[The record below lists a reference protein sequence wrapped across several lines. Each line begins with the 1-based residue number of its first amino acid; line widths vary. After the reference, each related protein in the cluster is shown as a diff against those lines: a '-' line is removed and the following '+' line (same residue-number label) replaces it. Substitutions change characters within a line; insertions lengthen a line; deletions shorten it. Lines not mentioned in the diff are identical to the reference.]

1 MLRARDRA
9 HLNSAASGPQ
19 ISFEVLT
26 LSTAENRNVQISLAL
41 RTHDQQSRVGLTE
54 HAWRVLG
61 YDDALD
67 HLAISTFHRVS
78 QRHHS
83 LGDRIPSSLRDR
95 RVDPQDLVYKGV
107 QVRKAVEIVPANI
120 PLDQLFCITD

>member
-1 MLRARDRA
+1 
-9 HLNSAASGPQ
+9 LNSAASGPH

-26 LSTAENRNVQISLAL
+26 LRTAENRDVQISLAL
-41 RTHDQQSRVGLTE
+41 RIHDQQSRVELTE

-78 QRHHS
+78 QRHHG
-83 LGDRIPSSLRDR
+83 LGDRVPSSLGDR

-107 QVRKAVEIVPANI
+107 QVRQAVEVVPAKR
-120 PLDQLFCITD
+120 PA